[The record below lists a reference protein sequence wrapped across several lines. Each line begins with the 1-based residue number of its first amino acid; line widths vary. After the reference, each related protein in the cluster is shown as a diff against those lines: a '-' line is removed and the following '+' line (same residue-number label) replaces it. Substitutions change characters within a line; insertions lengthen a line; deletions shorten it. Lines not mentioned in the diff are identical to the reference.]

1 MSDDRQLRAALRKA
15 LAPFIDPDDDTM
27 PAPDRVDGG
36 FIWVAVDAVLNGLV
50 RALHQPVGVVAAAE
64 FGNPPD
70 CAICG
75 PNIWPCPTIEALDQ
89 ERT

>member
-1 MSDDRQLRAALRKA
+1 MSGDQLRAAMRQA
-15 LAPFIDPDDDTM
+15 LARLIDPDDDTM
-27 PAPDRVDGG
+27 PTLNRIDGG
-36 FIWVAVDAVLNGLV
+36 FTWVSADTVLDGLE

-75 PNIWPCPTIEALDQ
+75 PNIWPCPTIRALDKEQ
-89 ERT
+89 T